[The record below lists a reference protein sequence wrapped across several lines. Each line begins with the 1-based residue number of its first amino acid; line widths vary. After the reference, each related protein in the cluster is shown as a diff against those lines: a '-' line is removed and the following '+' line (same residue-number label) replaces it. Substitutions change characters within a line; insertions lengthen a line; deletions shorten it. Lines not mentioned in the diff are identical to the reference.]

1 MLPFAAVSLLRGPEL
16 LVKFLNWPPHS
27 RNGAGA
33 ILPTMQRFA
42 TAREAKEYLIRRILA
57 QADRDDIPL
66 SEVERNML
74 YFSETDWTL
83 PNMMAISQEFDQTY
97 NQDEYERKIGQL
109 IRRIYDQP
117 DNNRDDDRWKEAV
130 QSLRDEDHY
139 LLVLI
144 DGASSRSARVSRW
157 ETVRLILAGAV
168 VVAVFLP
175 ILFFVKSHVSNPTVS
190 KLIGEGTLLALVV
203 LVLFVANRRRHSTD

>member
-1 MLPFAAVSLLRGPEL
+1 
-16 LVKFLNWPPHS
+16 
-27 RNGAGA
+27 
-33 ILPTMQRFA
+33 
-42 TAREAKEYLIRRILA
+42 
-57 QADRDDIPL
+57 
-66 SEVERNML
+66 ML

-130 QSLRDEDHY
+130 QRLRDEDHY

>member
-1 MLPFAAVSLLRGPEL
+1 MNSFR
-16 LVKFLNWPPHS
+16 
-27 RNGAGA
+27 
-33 ILPTMQRFA
+33 
-42 TAREAKEYLIRRILA
+42 TAREAKKYLISRILA

-66 SEVERNML
+66 SEVEKNML

-83 PNMMAISQEFDQTY
+83 PNMMEIGQEFDQTY

-117 DNNRDDDRWKEAV
+117 DIKHDDDRWKEAV
-130 QSLRDEDHY
+130 QRLRGEDHY

-144 DGASSRSARVSRW
+144 DGAPSTSARFTRW
-157 ETVRLILAGAV
+157 EIVRLLLGGAV

-175 ILFFVKSHVSNPTVS
+175 ILSFVESHVSNPTVS
-190 KLIGEGTLLALVV
+190 KLIGDGVLLALALLVV
-203 LVLFVANRRRHSTD
+203 GLVANRGKHSTE